1 VEGCACAGVVM
12 TSTDK
17 EMTRMGVLPKKNRFM
32 TGIADFGRQDN
43 ENKRYR
49 IWNGINIKNS
59 AICF

>member
-1 VEGCACAGVVM
+1 
-12 TSTDK
+12 
-17 EMTRMGVLPKKNRFM
+17 M